1 MEYHNGVLAFHTE
14 YQGEIQALEGSLW
27 SWVLVISAT
36 LQLNHLLGFLNL
48 MFNQNNFQ
56 INYSFGH

>member
-14 YQGEIQALEGSLW
+14 YQGEIQALEESLW